1 MTRRSPNSAF
11 SCLPVQFLIAK
22 RKIRNSANPRLFA
35 TLHFSN
41 REKTAFLRFCS
52 AGSLLAPVPP
62 RILVSLIFTLKIRN
76 RRNRPEINH
85 LHFSN
90 LYALPAFSLA
100 PCGICLTADPPLAS
114 RDASHESGGLI
125 YGSGIKN
132 RRNSLKTK
140 ARRNA

>member
-11 SCLPVQFLIAK
+11 SCLPVHFLIAK

-41 REKTAFLRFCS
+41 REKTPFRCLGLGRP
-52 AGSLLAPVPP
+52 LLASVPP
-62 RILVSLIFTLKIRN
+62 RILASLIFTLKIRN
-76 RRNRPEINH
+76 RRNRPVINH

-90 LYALPAFSLA
+90 LYAPPAFSLA

-114 RDASHESGGLI
+114 RDASHESEGLI